1 MKRLVFLA
9 PTLEQAQNVVEDLRK
24 MDIPDEKMHVVAKD
38 HQMLQDANIHEA
50 TDMETSEVES
60 DMDWG
65 MVSGGTIGV
74 IAGLAVLGT
83 APFGLV
89 LGGGTLLTLSL
100 LGIGFG
106 GWLGKM
112 IGEGTPNSLIEKYEH
127 ALDDGQIV
135 MMVDVPAERLP
146 EFHHMI
152 RGHCPKAL
160 IESVHIFHDDP
171 LAA

>member
-9 PTLEQAQNVVEDLRK
+9 PTLEQAQMVVTDLRE
-24 MDIPDEKMHVVAKD
+24 MGIEDEKMHVVAKD
-38 HQMLQDANIHEA
+38 HKMLQDANMHEA
-50 TDMETSEVES
+50 TELETSELEN

-65 MVSGGTIGV
+65 MVSGGTVGML
-74 IAGLAVLGT
+74 AGLAVLGS

-89 LGGGTLLTLSL
+89 LGGGTLLTMSL

-112 IGEGTPNSLIEKYEH
+112 IGEGTPNAMIEKYEH
-127 ALDDGQIV
+127 ALDDGEIV

-146 EFHHMI
+146 EFHQMI
-152 RGHCPKAL
+152 KSHCPKAL